1 MPGYSGKKSGL
12 FWIATGKPNSLTHQL
27 FYENFSYG
35 FRRPMTW
42 VPIRNAVRKLRE
54 AAKLEQRELAKK
66 SGLTERAIRLL
77 ESKSAPKT
85 MYAATVK
92 ALAGTLECAPE
103 DLATWISRRRGHDVD
118 DEIQSILALPPA
130 STLARRAQ
138 REQELGRDHETLT
151 TTGGRYALLGPT
163 LLKRCHAACAT
174 VENELFAI
182 SGLIKDYDSVPAR
195 AATVLGVNVGR
206 GARFL
211 LARNVARG
219 VPFYATVFTR
229 DLTLTRQLI
238 DLAEDTSRATV
249 LARVVVKEPVDDW
262 KGFFIFEK
270 RPKPHPF
277 AFVVE
282 QLISDGKLRATAK
295 RR

>member
-1 MPGYSGKKSGL
+1 MPGYSGKKSRL
-12 FWIATGKPNSLTHQL
+12 FWIATGKPNSLTPHA
-27 FYENFSYG
+27 FCENFSYG
-35 FRRPMTW
+35 FRRQMTW
-42 VPIRNAVRKLRE
+42 VPIRHAVRKLRE

-92 ALAGTLECAPE
+92 ALAGTLKCAPE
-103 DLATWISRRRGHDVD
+103 DLATWIPRRRGHDVD
-118 DEIQSILALPPA
+118 DEIQSVIALPPA

-138 REQELGRDHETLT
+138 REQELGRDNETLT
-151 TTGGRYALLGPT
+151 TKSGRYALLGPT

-174 VENELFAI
+174 VENERFAV
-182 SGLIKDYDSVPAR
+182 SGLLKDYDSLPAR
-195 AATVLGVNVGR
+195 AAAVLDVKVGH

-229 DLTLTRQLI
+229 DLALTRQLI
-238 DLAEDTSRATV
+238 DLAEDAARATV
-249 LARVVVKEPVDDW
+249 LARVVMKEPVDDW

-282 QLISDGKLRATAK
+282 QLISDGKPR
-295 RR
+295 

>member
-1 MPGYSGKKSGL
+1 MPGYSGKNSAL
-12 FWIATGKPNSLTHQL
+12 FWIAAGKPNHLTINSFH
-27 FYENFSYG
+27 ENFSYG
-35 FRRPMTW
+35 FRRQMTW

-92 ALAGTLECAPE
+92 ALAGTLKCAPE
-103 DLATWISRRRGHDVD
+103 DLATWVPRRRGHDVD
-118 DEIQSILALPPA
+118 DEIQSVIALPPS

-138 REQELGRDHETLT
+138 REQELGRDNETLT
-151 TTGGRYALLGPT
+151 TTSGRYALLGPT
-163 LLKRCHAACAT
+163 LLKRCNAACAT
-174 VENELFAI
+174 VENGVVAV
-182 SGLIKDYDSVPAR
+182 SGLLKDYDSLPAR
-195 AATVLGVNVGR
+195 AATVLDVRVGQ

-219 VPFYATVFTR
+219 VPFYATIFTR
-229 DLTLTRQLI
+229 DLAQTRQLI
-238 DLAEDTSRATV
+238 DLAEDKSRVTV

-282 QLISDGKLRATAK
+282 HVIVDEKER
-295 RR
+295 

>member
-1 MPGYSGKKSGL
+1 
-12 FWIATGKPNSLTHQL
+12 
-27 FYENFSYG
+27 
-35 FRRPMTW
+35 MTW
-42 VPIRNAVRKLRE
+42 VPIPDAVRALRE
-54 AAKLEQRELAKK
+54 AARLEQRELAKK

-77 ESKSAPKT
+77 ESKRAPKT

-92 ALAGTLECAPE
+92 ALAGALKCAPE
-103 DLATWISRRRGHDVD
+103 DLATWVPRRRGHDVD
-118 DEIQSILALPPA
+118 DDLQSVLALPPA
-130 STLARRAQ
+130 STLARRAR
-138 REQELGRDHETLT
+138 REQELGRDGETIAT
-151 TTGGRYALLGPT
+151 TSGRYALVGPT

-174 VENELFAI
+174 VADERFAV
-182 SGLIKDYDSVPAR
+182 SGVLKDYDALPAR
-195 AATVLGVNVGR
+195 AAAVLGVEVGR

-229 DLTLTRQLI
+229 RLDHTRRLI
-238 DLAEDTSRATV
+238 DLAEAEARATV
-249 LARVVVKEPVDDW
+249 LARVVVKEPADDW

-282 QLISDGKLRATAK
+282 HIV
-295 RR
+295 

>member
-1 MPGYSGKKSGL
+1 
-12 FWIATGKPNSLTHQL
+12 
-27 FYENFSYG
+27 
-35 FRRPMTW
+35 MTW
-42 VPIRNAVRKLRE
+42 VPIPNAVRKLRE

-66 SGLTERAIRLL
+66 SGITERAIRLL
-77 ESKSAPKT
+77 ESKRAPKT

-92 ALAGTLECAPE
+92 ALAGTLKCVPE
-103 DLATWISRRRGHDVD
+103 DLATWVPRRRGYDVD
-118 DEIQSILALPPA
+118 DEIQSAIALPPA

-138 REQELGRDHETLT
+138 REQELGRDNETLT
-151 TTGGRYALLGPT
+151 TTSGRYALLGPT
-163 LLKRCHAACAT
+163 LLKRCQTACAT
-174 VENELFAI
+174 VEDELFAV
-182 SGLIKDYDSVPAR
+182 SGLLKDHDALPAR
-195 AATVLGVNVGR
+195 AAAVLDVRVGH

-211 LARNVARG
+211 LARNIARG

-229 DLTLTRQLI
+229 DLEQTRQLI
-238 DLAEDTSRATV
+238 DLAEEKSRATV

-282 QLISDGKLRATAK
+282 HVISREKSSETD
-295 RR
+295 